1 MTLYS
6 PMLNT
11 VSIQLINN
19 QNVFYIYTWI
29 IAKMCLKKMRK
40 RYNLYLFQCECLFC
54 PGVFFL
60 YSGLA
65 LLGFV
70 FVVGCLPETKG
81 LRLEEIESLFGRQL
95 CSCGAGGSRSVQYT
109 RVNGGNYRSDEDV
122 TDDE

>member
-1 MTLYS
+1 
-6 PMLNT
+6 
-11 VSIQLINN
+11 
-19 QNVFYIYTWI
+19 
-29 IAKMCLKKMRK
+29 A
-40 RYNLYLFQCECLFC
+40 
-54 PGVFFL
+54 FFL

-95 CSCGAGGSRSVQYT
+95 QSVHYI
-109 RVNGGNYRSDEDV
+109 RVNGENYGSDEEV

>member
-1 MTLYS
+1 MFIE
-6 PMLNT
+6 NE
-11 VSIQLINN
+11 
-19 QNVFYIYTWI
+19 I
-29 IAKMCLKKMRK
+29 I
-40 RYNLYLFQCECLFC
+40 LYLFQCECLRF
-54 PGVFFL
+54 PGAFFL

-95 CSCGAGGSRSVQYT
+95 CSCGAGGSQGVHYI
-109 RVNGGNYRSDEDV
+109 RVKGGNYRSDEDV